1 MCDMASLDVDKIRL
15 ISRGGLGE
23 SFSIS
28 KVFFTMNIDKKG
40 TLADKGWLL
49 GAAVLK
55 VSPK

>member
-1 MCDMASLDVDKIRL
+1 MASLDVDKIRL

-40 TLADKGWLL
+40 ILADKGWLL
-49 GAAVLK
+49 GAAV
-55 VSPK
+55 